1 MESKVG
7 AVLVVGGG
15 IAGIQAS
22 LDLANSGIKVYLLE
36 KSAAIGGRMAQL
48 DKTFPTN
55 DCAMCIVSPKLV
67 EAGRHLNIEILTNSE
82 LLSLSGDPGR
92 FTARLR
98 RHPRY
103 VNTAKCTGCADC
115 VEVCPIG
122 LVNEFNEGLDNRK
135 AIYRPYPQAVP
146 NSFVVTKRGTSPCK
160 ATCPAETSA
169 QGYVALIQEGR
180 YEEALEVIKEY
191 NPFPASVGRVCTHPC
206 ETQCSRGKLDSPV
219 AICALKRFAADWVYE
234 HGGSKEKAV
243 NAGDGITDRPSAK
256 IAVVGS
262 GPAGLSCAHHLVR
275 MGYGV
280 TVFESL
286 PAAGGMMRVGIP
298 AYRLPREVLQ
308 REIDAIV
315 AEGVEI
321 RLNTPVRD
329 INGLFAE
336 GYAAVFLAIGAHEP
350 QRLGIEGEDAQGVY
364 HGVPFLQTVSLAAGG
379 GNLPAVGERVVVI
392 GGGTRRWMRRGRPF
406 VWVRAKWRWSIVV
419 RGRRCRPAVGR
430 SRRPSARVSGWNC

>member
-1 MESKVG
+1 M
-7 AVLVVGGG
+7 
-15 IAGIQAS
+15 
-22 LDLANSGIKVYLLE
+22 
-36 KSAAIGGRMAQL
+36 

-67 EAGRHLNIEILTNSE
+67 EAGRHLNIEILTDSE
-82 LLSLSGDPGR
+82 LLSLSGEAGR

-103 VNTAKCTGCADC
+103 IDTSKCTGCADC
-115 VEVCPIG
+115 VAVCPIG
-122 LVNEFNEGLDNRK
+122 LSNEFNEGLDNRK

-146 NSFVVTKRGTSPCK
+146 NSFLVTKRGTSPCK

-169 QGYVALIQEGR
+169 QGYVALIKEGR

-206 ETQCSRGKLDSPV
+206 EGECSRGKVDSPV

-234 HGGSKEKAV
+234 HGASAAKAAG
-243 NAGDGITDRPSAK
+243 AGDGTTDRPAAR

-280 TVFESL
+280 TVYESL
-286 PAAGGMMRVGIP
+286 PVAGGMMRVGIP

-321 RLNTPVRD
+321 RLNSPVRD
-329 INGLFAE
+329 INGLIDE
-336 GYAAVFLAIGAHEP
+336 GYAAVFLAIGAHEA
-350 QRLGIEGEDAQGVY
+350 QRLGIEGEDADGVY
-364 HGVPFLQTVSLAAGG
+364 HGVPFLQAVSLAGG
-379 GNLPAVGERVVVI
+379 GGELPKIGGRVVVI
-392 GGGTRRWMRRGRPF
+392 GGGNTAVDAARTALRLGGRE
-406 VWVRAKWRWSIVV
+406 VTMVYR
-419 RGRRCRPAVGR
+419 R
-430 SRRPSARVSGWNC
+430 SREEMPANDWEIEEAEREGVRLELLTAPVAVEVREGRVVGVRCQRMELGAPG